1 MASYIQAVVTESRR
15 LWESRDKRL
24 DGLPLMSSPV
34 PSIVI
39 CLGYVYAVKVCGPKF
54 MKNRPA
60 FKLRGI
66 LMAYNLFQII
76 YNGWLFYEI
85 SRFGWLSGNYSFICQ
100 PVDYSNSEAAMR
112 IVRAG
117 YCFYIS
123 KFIDLLDTLFFVLR
137 KKNHQITMLHVIHHG
152 ILPMTLWPGI
162 RYVCGGHASFFAF
175 LNTFVH
181 VVMYFYYFMAAMGP
195 SYQKYLGW
203 KKHLTSFQMIQ
214 FIMASFHCFQLMFI
228 DCDFPIAFCW
238 WIGGHQLI
246 FLGLF
251 INFYRNAY
259 YKEKEPISPSSN
271 KNRIANKDL

>member
-137 KKNHQITMLHVIHHG
+137 KKNNQITMLHVIHHG
-152 ILPMTLWPGI
+152 ILPMTLWPGV
-162 RYVCGGHASFFAF
+162 RFVCGGHASFFLLHF
-175 LNTFVH
+175 QVH
-181 VVMYFYYFMAAMGP
+181 RFIGHIVLCASQEKP
-195 SYQKYLGW
+195 SNHHASRYPPRD
-203 KKHLTSFQMIQ
+203 TSDD
-214 FIMASFHCFQLMFI
+214 IMAGYPLRLRRTRILFRISQHVCARRDVLLLFY
-228 DCDFPIAFCW
+228 
-238 WIGGHQLI
+238 GGNGTELSKVSRLEET
-246 FLGLF
+246 F
-251 INFYRNAY
+251 
-259 YKEKEPISPSSN
+259 
-271 KNRIANKDL
+271 D